1 MTWWLWAF
9 LGLFLLGT
17 EVVTP
22 GGFYM
27 LFFGIGA
34 LVVGALVGLDVIQ
47 SEWMS
52 WLLFSVFSVGS
63 LVLLRQPLRRLM
75 KPDRGDVSP
84 VDTMGGETAVV
95 LDDIPPDGRGKAE
108 CRGSTWNAHNA
119 GSRPLTKGQ
128 RTRVERVEGITLW
141 ITPES

>member
-9 LGLFLLGT
+9 LGLFLLGS

-34 LVVGALVGLDVIQ
+34 LVVGALVGLGMIQ

-52 WLLFSVFSVGS
+52 WLLFSVFSVAS
-63 LVLLRQPLRRLM
+63 LVILRPPLRRLM
-75 KPDRGDVSP
+75 TADRGNVSS
-84 VDTMGGETAVV
+84 VDTMGGETAIV
-95 LDDIPPDGRGKAE
+95 LDDLPPGATGKAE

-119 GSRPLTKGQ
+119 GDKPLLKGQ
-128 RTRVERVEGITLW
+128 RSLVDRVDGITLW
-141 ITPES
+141 IKPE

>member
-9 LGLFLLGT
+9 LGLFLLGS
-17 EVVTP
+17 EIVTP

-34 LVVGALVGLDVIQ
+34 VVVGALVGLGMIH

-52 WLLFSVFSVGS
+52 WLLFSVFSVAS
-63 LVLLRQPLRRLM
+63 LVILRPPLRRLM
-75 KPDRGDVSP
+75 TADRGNVSS
-84 VDTMGGETAVV
+84 VDTMGGETAIV
-95 LDDIPPDGRGKAE
+95 LDDLPPGATGKAE

-119 GSRPLTKGQ
+119 GDKPLLKGQ
-128 RTRVERVEGITLW
+128 RSLVDRVDGITLW
-141 ITPES
+141 IKPE

>member
-9 LGLFLLGT
+9 LGLFLLGS
-17 EVVTP
+17 EIVTP

-34 LVVGALVGLDVIQ
+34 LVVGALVGLGMIH

-52 WLLFSVFSVGS
+52 WLLFSVFSVAS
-63 LVLLRQPLRRLM
+63 LVILRPPLRRLM
-75 KPDRGDVSP
+75 TADRGNGSS
-84 VDTMGGETAVV
+84 VDTMGGETAIV
-95 LDDIPPDGRGKAE
+95 LDDLPPGATGKAE

-119 GSRPLTKGQ
+119 GDKPLLKGQ
-128 RTRVERVEGITLW
+128 RSLVDRVDGITLW
-141 ITPES
+141 IKPE

>member
-9 LGLFLLGT
+9 LGLFLLGS
-17 EVVTP
+17 EIVTP

-34 LVVGALVGLDVIQ
+34 LVVGALVGLGMIQ

-52 WLLFSVFSVGS
+52 WLLFSVFSVAS
-63 LVLLRQPLRRLM
+63 LVILRPPLRRLM
-75 KPDRGDVSP
+75 TAERDDVSP
-84 VDTMGGETAVV
+84 VDTMGGETAIV
-95 LDDIPPDGRGKAE
+95 LDDVPPGATGKAE

-119 GSRPLTKGQ
+119 GDKPLLKGQ
-128 RTRVERVEGITLW
+128 RSRVERVDGITLW
-141 ITPES
+141 IKPE

>member
-9 LGLFLLGT
+9 LGLFLLGS
-17 EVVTP
+17 EIVTP

-34 LVVGALVGLDVIQ
+34 LVVGALVGLGMIQ

-52 WLLFSVFSVGS
+52 WLLFSVFSVAS
-63 LVLLRQPLRRLM
+63 LLILRPTLRRLM
-75 KPDRGDVSP
+75 TADRGNVSS
-84 VDTMGGETAVV
+84 VDTMGGETAIV
-95 LDDIPPDGRGKAE
+95 LDDLPPGATGKAE

-119 GSRPLTKGQ
+119 GDKPLLKGQ
-128 RTRVERVEGITLW
+128 RSRVERVDGITLW
-141 ITPES
+141 IKPE

>member
-9 LGLFLLGT
+9 LGLFLLGS
-17 EVVTP
+17 EIVTP

-34 LVVGALVGLDVIQ
+34 LAVGALVGLGMIH

-52 WLLFSVFSVGS
+52 WLLFSVFSVAS
-63 LVLLRQPLRRLM
+63 LVILRPPLRRLM
-75 KPDRGDVSP
+75 TADRGNVSS
-84 VDTMGGETAVV
+84 VDTMGGETAIV
-95 LDDIPPDGRGKAE
+95 LDDLPPGATGKAE

-119 GSRPLTKGQ
+119 GDKPLLKGQ
-128 RTRVERVEGITLW
+128 RSLVDRVDGITLW
-141 ITPES
+141 IKPE

>member
-9 LGLFLLGT
+9 LGLFLLGS
-17 EVVTP
+17 EIVTP

-34 LVVGALVGLDVIQ
+34 LVVGALVGLGMIQ

-52 WLLFSVFSVGS
+52 WLLFSVFSVAS
-63 LVLLRQPLRRLM
+63 LVLLRPPLRRLM
-75 KPDRGDVSP
+75 TADRGNASS
-84 VDTMGGETAVV
+84 VDTMGGETAIV
-95 LDDIPPDGRGKAE
+95 LQDLPPGATGKAE

-119 GSRPLTKGQ
+119 GDKPLLKGQ
-128 RTRVERVEGITLW
+128 RSLVDRVDGITLW
-141 ITPES
+141 IKPE

>member
-9 LGLFLLGT
+9 LGLFLLGS
-17 EVVTP
+17 EIVTP

-34 LVVGALVGLDVIQ
+34 LVVGALVGLGMIH

-52 WLLFSVFSVGS
+52 WLLFSVFSVAS
-63 LVLLRQPLRRLM
+63 LVILRPPLRRLM
-75 KPDRGDVSP
+75 TADRGNVSS
-84 VDTMGGETAVV
+84 VDTMGGETAIV
-95 LDDIPPDGRGKAE
+95 LDDLPPGATGKAE

-119 GSRPLTKGQ
+119 GDKPLLKGQ
-128 RTRVERVEGITLW
+128 RSLVDRVDG
-141 ITPES
+141 

>member
-9 LGLFLLGT
+9 LGLFLLGS
-17 EVVTP
+17 EIVTP

-34 LVVGALVGLDVIQ
+34 LVVGALVGLGMIQ

-52 WLLFSVFSVGS
+52 WLLFSVFSVAS
-63 LVLLRQPLRRLM
+63 LVILRPPLRRLM
-75 KPDRGDVSP
+75 TAERDDVSP
-84 VDTMGGETAVV
+84 VDTMGGETAIV
-95 LDDIPPDGRGKAE
+95 LDDLPPGATGKAE

-119 GSRPLTKGQ
+119 GDKPLLKGQ
-128 RTRVERVEGITLW
+128 RSRVERVDGITLW
-141 ITPES
+141 IKPE

>member
-9 LGLFLLGT
+9 LGLFLLGS
-17 EVVTP
+17 EIVTP

-34 LVVGALVGLDVIQ
+34 LVVGALVGLGMIQ

-52 WLLFSVFSVGS
+52 WLLFSVFSVAS
-63 LVLLRQPLRRLM
+63 LVILRPPLRRLM
-75 KPDRGDVSP
+75 TAERGDVSP
-84 VDTMGGETAVV
+84 VDTMGGETAIV
-95 LDDIPPDGRGKAE
+95 LDDVPPGATGKAE

-119 GSRPLTKGQ
+119 GDKPLLKGQ
-128 RTRVERVEGITLW
+128 RSRVERVDGITLW
-141 ITPES
+141 IKPE

>member
-9 LGLFLLGT
+9 LGLFLLGS
-17 EVVTP
+17 EIVTP

-34 LVVGALVGLDVIQ
+34 LVVGALVGLGMIQ

-52 WLLFSVFSVGS
+52 WLLFSVFSVAS
-63 LVLLRQPLRRLM
+63 LVILRPPLRRLM
-75 KPDRGDVSP
+75 TAERDDVSP
-84 VDTMGGETAVV
+84 VDTMGGETAIV
-95 LDDIPPDGRGKAE
+95 LEDVPPGATGKAE

-119 GSRPLTKGQ
+119 GDKPLLKGQ
-128 RTRVERVEGITLW
+128 RSRVERVDGITLW
-141 ITPES
+141 IKPE

>member
-9 LGLFLLGT
+9 LGLFLLGS
-17 EVVTP
+17 EIVTP

-34 LVVGALVGLDVIQ
+34 LVVGALVGLGMIH

-52 WLLFSVFSVGS
+52 WLLFSVFSVAS
-63 LVLLRQPLRRLM
+63 LVILRPPLRRLM
-75 KPDRGDVSP
+75 TADRNNVSS
-84 VDTMGGETAVV
+84 VDTMGGETAIV
-95 LDDIPPDGRGKAE
+95 LDDLPPGAMGKAE

-119 GSRPLTKGQ
+119 GDKPLLKGQ
-128 RTRVERVEGITLW
+128 RSLVDRVDGITLW
-141 ITPES
+141 IKPE

>member
-9 LGLFLLGT
+9 LGLFLLGS
-17 EVVTP
+17 EIVTP

-34 LVVGALVGLDVIQ
+34 LVVGALVGLGMIQ

-52 WLLFSVFSVGS
+52 WLLFSVFSVAS
-63 LVLLRQPLRRLM
+63 LVLLRPPLRRLM
-75 KPDRGDVSP
+75 TADRGNASS
-84 VDTMGGETAVV
+84 VDTMGGETAIV
-95 LDDIPPDGRGKAE
+95 LEDLPPGATGKAE

-119 GSRPLTKGQ
+119 GDKPLLKGQ
-128 RTRVERVEGITLW
+128 RSLVDRVDGITLW
-141 ITPES
+141 IKPE

>member
-9 LGLFLLGT
+9 LGLFLLGS

-34 LVVGALVGLDVIQ
+34 LVVGALVGLGMIH

-52 WLLFSVFSVGS
+52 WLLFSVFSVAS
-63 LVLLRQPLRRLM
+63 LVILRPPLRRLM
-75 KPDRGDVSP
+75 TADRGNVSS
-84 VDTMGGETAVV
+84 VDTMGGETAIV
-95 LDDIPPDGRGKAE
+95 LDDLPPGATGKAE

-119 GSRPLTKGQ
+119 GDKPLLKGQ
-128 RTRVERVEGITLW
+128 RSLVDRVDGITLW
-141 ITPES
+141 IKPE